1 MKKIVICAFLL
12 CLILTACGQVVQGDP
27 NSGTTATTTP
37 TSQPSLL
44 QSSTQITAPSRVSTT
59 VPTSAASTVST
70 NPTVDPTTS
79 STSSKPPISL
89 AIRNNDE
96 YENLLLAAKDEQVYQ
111 AGSMYRMV
119 FDTHEELVAFVKLL
133 SHLPVPSIADAK
145 SVTLRYYPNIAQ
157 LRIEQVVK
165 QTHFYRY
172 TYILDKDDAEENR
185 RTLSEQKQMLDKEIN
200 VNKDANINAISQFG
214 IRWEDSKVYRGWL
227 DMDGWLVMVEVR
239 NDDAD
244 ISSKSIT
251 EVLEPMTI
259 KNTPQ
264 FPVADSAELTTT
276 VPSTAPSAVLTTPTV
291 TITLPGTLVPVFPP
305 ETSNP
310 RTS

>member
-1 MKKIVICAFLL
+1 MREDLRIDAV
-12 CLILTACGQVVQGDP
+12 
-27 NSGTTATTTP
+27 
-37 TSQPSLL
+37 
-44 QSSTQITAPSRVSTT
+44 
-59 VPTSAASTVST
+59 
-70 NPTVDPTTS
+70 
-79 STSSKPPISL
+79 
-89 AIRNNDE
+89 
-96 YENLLLAAKDEQVYQ
+96 DEQLKI
-111 AGSMYRMV
+111 SNE
-119 FDTHEELVAFVKLL
+119 TCIK
-133 SHLPVPSIADAK
+133 
-145 SVTLRYYPNIAQ
+145 
-157 LRIEQVVK
+157 
-165 QTHFYRY
+165 
-172 TYILDKDDAEENR
+172 
-185 RTLSEQKQMLDKEIN
+185 
-200 VNKDANINAISQFG
+200 AISQFG

-259 KNTPQ
+259 KNNPQ

-291 TITLPGTLVPVFPP
+291 TITLPGTLVSVFPP

>member
-1 MKKIVICAFLL
+1 MKKIVICALLL

-27 NSGTTATTTP
+27 NSGTTAITTP

-44 QSSTQITAPSRVSTT
+44 QSSTETTAPSRVSTT

-70 NPTVDPTTS
+70 NPTVDPTTGS
-79 STSSKPPISL
+79 MSATPPVSL
-89 AIRNNDE
+89 NIRTDEE
-96 YENLLLAAKDEQVYQ
+96 YENLLRAAKDEQLYREN
-111 AGSMYRMV
+111 SMYQLV
-119 FDTHEELVAFVKLL
+119 FGTHKELAAFVKLL
-133 SHLPVPSIADAK
+133 GELPIPTIDNAK
-145 SVTLRYYPNIAQ
+145 LVMFCYYPKTEQ
-157 LRIEQVVK
+157 LYVTWSRS
-165 QTHFYRY
+165 QTHFYRFVFV
-172 TYILDKDDAEENR
+172 LNQDDEAQVREDLR
-185 RTLSEQKQMLDKEIN
+185 IDAVDEQLKISNETCIK
-200 VNKDANINAISQFG
+200 AISQFG

-259 KNTPQ
+259 KNNPQ

-276 VPSTAPSAVLTTPTV
+276 VPSTAPSPVLTTPTV
-291 TITLPGTLVPVFPP
+291 SITLPGTLVPVFPP